1 MYNKP
6 ALLKSHLCAMKNSTT
21 KTPTKATAKTPA
33 KATRSNAKNT
43 PQKESYGIEKSKLEK
58 LFEDCIKDLYWAE
71 KELTKALPKM
81 ASKATSEELVS
92 AIENHLEETK
102 GHVQKLE
109 QVFEIL
115 GKAARAKKCDA
126 MEGLIKEAKGIMEET
141 EEGAMRDAGIIAASQ
156 KVEHYEIASYGTVRT
171 YAEILGMTEAVSIL
185 DQILSEEKNA
195 DSSLSEVA
203 KSINLQASEE
213 EEEG

>member
-1 MYNKP
+1 MCNIFTSYT
-6 ALLKSHLCAMKNSTT
+6 AHLCTMKNSTT
-21 KTPTKATAKTPA
+21 KTPTKAT
-33 KATRSNAKNT
+33 RSNAKNA
-43 PQKESYGIEKSKLEK
+43 PQKASYGIEKSKLAK

-81 ASKATSEELVS
+81 ASKATSEKLVN
-92 AIENHLEETK
+92 AIEKHLEETQ

-109 QVFEIL
+109 QVFSIL
-115 GKAARAKKCDA
+115 GKTARAKKCDA

-171 YAEILGMTEAVSIL
+171 YAEILGMKDAVSIL
-185 DQILSEEKNA
+185 DSILAEEKNA
-195 DSSLSEVA
+195 DSALSQVA
-203 KSINLQASEE
+203 SSINLQASEE